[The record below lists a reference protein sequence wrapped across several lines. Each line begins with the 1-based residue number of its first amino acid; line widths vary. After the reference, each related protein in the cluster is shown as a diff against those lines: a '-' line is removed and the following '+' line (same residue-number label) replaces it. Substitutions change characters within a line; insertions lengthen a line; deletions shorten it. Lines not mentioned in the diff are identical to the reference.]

1 MTIGGS
7 DGAKRGT
14 LRLYRD
20 SDGRVEVQVRLE
32 QETLWLSQ
40 REMAALF
47 EKNNDTIGLHLRNIY
62 LERELDEAATTEDS
76 SVVQMEGTRR
86 VRRRVRLYNLDAILS
101 VGYRVSSRRGTQFR
115 IWATSVL
122 RDHLVRG
129 YTAHAAR
136 LRELDQAVRII
147 ADTARQ
153 RDLSG
158 DEARALLAVVG
169 DYQRA
174 LGLLDDYD
182 HQRVRKPPV
191 IREVTHPLDVAQ
203 ARRLIEDLRKQFGAS
218 NLFGREKDQSL
229 DGTLGA
235 IMQTFNS
242 QDLYPGLEEKAAR
255 LLYFTVKNHHFVDGN
270 KRIAAVL
277 FLWFLDQNGGLVG
290 PDGTR
295 TVSADALV
303 ALTLLAAES
312 RSSDAEV
319 VVRLIMHMLAA
330 AESKTPPGAGSQ
342 ASTAV

>member
-1 MTIGGS
+1 MPSSRWATASVLGEARSFESGPHPFSETILFV
-7 DGAKRGT
+7 ATQPT
-14 LRLYRD
+14 LPVFENLIRLSGLSPILRD
-20 SDGRVEVQVRLE
+20 SVTSR
-32 QETLWLSQ
+32 ET
-40 REMAALF
+40 
-47 EKNNDTIGLHLRNIY
+47 K
-62 LERELDEAATTEDS
+62 
-76 SVVQMEGTRR
+76 
-86 VRRRVRLYNLDAILS
+86 
-101 VGYRVSSRRGTQFR
+101 
-115 IWATSVL
+115 
-122 RDHLVRG
+122 
-129 YTAHAAR
+129 
-136 LRELDQAVRII
+136 
-147 ADTARQ
+147 
-153 RDLSG
+153 
-158 DEARALLAVVG
+158 RALLAVVG

-182 HQRVRKPPV
+182 HQRVRKPAV
-191 IREVTHPLDVAQ
+191 IREVTHPLHVAQ

-290 PDGTR
+290 PDGTHS
-295 TVSADALV
+295 VSPDALV

-330 AESKTPPGAGSQ
+330 AESKTPAGAARQ